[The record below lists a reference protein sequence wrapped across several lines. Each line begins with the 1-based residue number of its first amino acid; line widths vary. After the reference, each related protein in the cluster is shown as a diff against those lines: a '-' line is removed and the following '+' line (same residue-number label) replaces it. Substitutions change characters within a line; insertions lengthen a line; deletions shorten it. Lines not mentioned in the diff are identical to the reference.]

1 MCYKSATVA
10 LFFPFWPRL
19 ESNPTPGWHKTIRK
33 IHTRRS
39 RVMPFMSK
47 VVLMKSENQMHYW
60 FSVFSPLVELHS
72 CFLHRFVESLVF
84 TRQILSFVYIGV
96 KWSFLKDWWMMPLE
110 SRIEVSV
117 SPEIVYVMREIMFEI
132 TLQLGFLRSWPPVS
146 LLYRSIP
153 AATGRR

>member
-33 IHTRRS
+33 IHTH
-39 RVMPFMSK
+39 VAL
-47 VVLMKSENQMHYW
+47 VYAIHVKSCANEIRESDALLIQR
-60 FSVFSPLVELHS
+60 FSPLVELHS

-96 KWSFLKDWWMMPLE
+96 K
-110 SRIEVSV
+110 
-117 SPEIVYVMREIMFEI
+117 
-132 TLQLGFLRSWPPVS
+132 
-146 LLYRSIP
+146 
-153 AATGRR
+153 